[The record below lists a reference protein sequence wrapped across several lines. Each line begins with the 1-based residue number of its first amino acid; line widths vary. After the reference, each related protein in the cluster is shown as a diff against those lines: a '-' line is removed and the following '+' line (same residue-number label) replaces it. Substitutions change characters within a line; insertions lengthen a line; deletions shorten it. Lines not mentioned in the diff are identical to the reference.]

1 MNLPPDS
8 GQDSPNETP
17 VKVDTRQ
24 ANTPTKAFVVG
35 PGIVMAATGLGAG
48 DLVAAT
54 VSGAK
59 FGVAILWVAV
69 LGAALKLALNE
80 GLARWQLATQTSLI
94 AGWIKHLPSW
104 VHWYFLGY
112 LVLWSF
118 LVAAAIMAACGIAAH
133 ALFPQ
138 LSVAA
143 WGLLHSLTAAIL
155 VVFFNYQYFER
166 LMKLLIALM
175 FVVVLYAAFKLHPP
189 LGLLLN
195 SLLIPTIPE
204 NSIQYLL
211 GVIGGV
217 GGSVTL
223 LCYGYWISEKN
234 WLGVHYVKVVR
245 TDLSIAYALTGLFAV
260 AIIIIAAQLHPDMVK
275 GPAIVVAMADEVG
288 GAIGT
293 FGRWCFLLGFWGA
306 VFSSMLGVWQ
316 GVPYLFEDLMQH
328 KKPINLSADTD
339 TDTDTKA
346 NTQSSK
352 SHSRYYS
359 LFLFFLTIPP
369 ASMLLLDKPVWL
381 IILYSIAG
389 AFFMPFL
396 AITLLYMTNM
406 KKWMGDLKSGK
417 LSNTFLGIALI
428 LFVLLLVKKF
438 IGYF

>member
-1 MNLPPDS
+1 MSPPPDS
-8 GQDSPNETP
+8 GQDSPN
-17 VKVDTRQ
+17 K
-24 ANTPTKAFVVG
+24 TPTKAFAMG

-59 FGVAILWVAV
+59 FGVVILWVAV
-69 LGAALKLALNE
+69 LGAVLKLALNE

-94 AGWIKHLPSW
+94 TGWIQHLPTW

-143 WGLLHSLTAAIL
+143 WGILHSLTSAVL
-155 VVFFNYQYFER
+155 VGFFNYQYFER

-175 FVVVLYAAFKLHPP
+175 FVVVLYAAFKLLPP
-189 LGLLLN
+189 LGLLFS

-234 WLGVHYVKVVR
+234 WLGADYVKVVR

-260 AIIIIAAQLHPDMVK
+260 AIIIIAARLHPDMVK

-288 GAIGT
+288 RAIGT

-328 KKPINLSADTD
+328 KKPLNLNA
-339 TDTDTKA
+339 KA
-346 NTQSSK
+346 NTQPFK
-352 SHSRYYS
+352 SRSRYYG
-359 LFLFFLTIPP
+359 LFLLFLTLPP
-369 ASMLLLDKPVWL
+369 ASMLLLGKPVWL
-381 IILYSIAG
+381 IIVYSVAG

-396 AITLLYMTNM
+396 AVTLLYMTNN
-406 KKWMGDLKSGK
+406 KQWMGDLKSGG
-417 LSNTFLGIALI
+417 LSNIFLGISLI
-428 LFVLLLVKKF
+428 LFILLLAKKF